1 MTRFKTILIIFISLF
16 FFESCAKPTVV
27 NIVLPEDKD
36 STCSQLEASIKNA
49 QEFRKKAIDE
59 TGSTPGNYAR
69 NMFFWPALMKT
80 YINAQQAMIAATERS
95 VHLVNLMQ
103 RKDCKNA
110 DKILKDVQFTFRVQ
124 TLSELSEAYKSLTEA
139 YESGAL
145 TESEFKTQ
153 KKKVLGQ

>member
-49 QEFRKKAIDE
+49 QEFWIKVLRAP
-59 TGSTPGNYAR
+59 GSTPGNYAR